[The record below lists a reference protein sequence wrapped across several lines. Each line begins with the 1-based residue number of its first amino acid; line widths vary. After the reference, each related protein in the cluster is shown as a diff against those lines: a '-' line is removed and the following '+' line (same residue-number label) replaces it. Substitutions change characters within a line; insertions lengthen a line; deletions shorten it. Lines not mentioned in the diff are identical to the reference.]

1 MKVQDQ
7 GMGGAVTDK
16 AGKDKQEEQKSL
28 DESLH
33 KLLIIGLAL
42 SVALILTG
50 LVLSLINHQSLPGG
64 VLPFGSI
71 FPSVVALE
79 ASGFI
84 SLGLLVLIATPII
97 RVILSF
103 ISFLVERDWRFAGIT
118 LVVLIAVLVSIL
130 LGKY

>member
-1 MKVQDQ
+1 M
-7 GMGGAVTDK
+7 DK
-16 AGKDKQEEQKSL
+16 SGTINPQEQKSL

-50 LVLSLINHQSLPGG
+50 LALSLTNQQSLPSG
-64 VLPFGSI
+64 VLPFASI
-71 FPSVVALE
+71 FPSVFALE
-79 ASGFI
+79 ASGFF

-97 RVILSF
+97 RVISSF

-118 LVVLIAVLVSIL
+118 LVVLLTVLVSIL
-130 LGKY
+130 LGKD